1 MLFGLLTQP
10 IEMFEPIAFF
20 IWPLA
25 LLAVFCLGLPL
36 LLCLEK
42 RYPAHPKLMELDFE
56 KIDSSLGD
64 FLMTQT
70 KALFKIGFDEPTLIQ
85 IPNFVPQVNSY
96 LIMLVNRQTGDKAM
110 VTALVSQGL
119 QLLYLEFTTG
129 FDSGEV
135 FNTHNATEIP
145 AFPPYAKKVRT
156 QVPAVDDA
164 QELYRLH
171 TFVMNKHQVQ
181 GRKVLYEPGQALD
194 YLARF
199 GFFDEQVKGGWL
211 FYDQESDSYRP
222 TFKGACLIV
231 WRLMQPFKALHK
243 MALNRRAK
251 NILKEFHRANESEN
265 LFEA

>member
-36 LLCLEK
+36 LICLEH

-56 KIDSSLGD
+56 EVDPSLGD

-70 KALFKIGFDEPTLIQ
+70 KALFKIGFDEPTLVQ
-85 IPNFVPQVNSY
+85 IPNFVPQINSY
-96 LIMLVNRQTGDKAM
+96 LIMLVNRQSGDKTM

-119 QLLYLEFTTG
+119 VPPLQVLYLEFSTR

-135 FNTHNATEIP
+135 FCTHNATEIQ
-145 AFPPYAKKVRT
+145 AFPPHPKEVPT
-156 QVPAVDDA
+156 QVPPVEDS

-171 TFVMNKHQVQ
+171 TFVISKHQVQ
-181 GRKVLYEPGQALD
+181 GKKVLYEPVQALA
-194 YLARF
+194 YFARF
-199 GFFDEQVKGGWL
+199 AFLKSCAQQIKTGWL
-211 FYDQESDSYRP
+211 LVHPQTDSEP
-222 TFKGACLIV
+222 PASK
-231 WRLMQPFKALHK
+231 
-243 MALNRRAK
+243 
-251 NILKEFHRANESEN
+251 
-265 LFEA
+265 